1 MMVDMPSNNTLRV
14 VKPEAYK
21 RKKALLKLQKKKIGK
36 KCYRLTV

>member
-1 MMVDMPSNNTLRV
+1 MMVDMPSNNTLRI

-36 KCYRLTV
+36 K